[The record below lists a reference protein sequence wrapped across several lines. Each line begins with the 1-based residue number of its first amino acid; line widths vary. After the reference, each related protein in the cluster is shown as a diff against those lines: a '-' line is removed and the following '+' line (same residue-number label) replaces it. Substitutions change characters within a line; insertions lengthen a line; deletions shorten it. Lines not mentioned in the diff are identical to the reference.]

1 MSTRITLSLLA
12 LLLFNSCSNSNSF
25 SGNWIGT
32 MKMNGKTVDISISS
46 DSEKNTFS
54 SHDLMLMGEPLTDLK
69 VNDKNLTFSVNLD
82 AMMLFN
88 GAIEKDEINGTVNM
102 QNGPPDLKISF
113 HLVKKTETL
122 PAKSYSVEKLFI
134 TAMGAKLS
142 AEIYKPASKDPHP
155 AIVLLQGSTTNLK
168 EQYTFYADFFAGYGY
183 EVLIFDKRGN
193 GESTG
198 NYSTASYDDL
208 VEDIIACLKVLK
220 NRESVDKGKIGLWG
234 FSQGA
239 TLLPL
244 IVTKTEI
251 PSFLIAISPEVINV
265 AEAGAFSD
273 SLRILN
279 LGSSSI
285 NGHIAADSHRQVE
298 KMIRNESSNKD
309 VANFINQNA
318 LKYDF
323 MNQTGL
329 YSNITINKD
338 DFEGFYWKGQA
349 DNFYTY
355 WKDLKT
361 PTLVIF
367 GEDDEY
373 VNAIK
378 NSAVLKSINNKGI
391 EIKSFPQANH
401 ALKKTFNPAKYPDFD
416 WPRIKE
422 GYLEYVEKWIYNE
435 TNK

>member
-32 MKMNGKTVDISISS
+32 MKMNGKTVDISLSS

>member
-1 MSTRITLSLLA
+1 
-12 LLLFNSCSNSNSF
+12 
-25 SGNWIGT
+25 

>member
-1 MSTRITLSLLA
+1 MTTKLILTLTA
-12 LLLFNSCSNSNSF
+12 LFLQFSCISSKHLN
-25 SGNWIGT
+25 GNWVGT
-32 MKMNGKTVDISISS
+32 MEMNGKTVDISISI
-46 DSEKNTFS
+46 DSEKNIFS
-54 SHDLMLMGEPLTDLK
+54 SHELMLIGEPLIDLK
-69 VNDKNLTFSVNLD
+69 IYDKNITFSVNLD
-82 AMMLFN
+82 AAMLFY
-88 GAIEKDEINGTVNM
+88 GAIEGDQIKGTVNM
-102 QNGPPDLKISF
+102 QNGPPDLMISF

-134 TAMGAKLS
+134 TVRGAKLS
-142 AEIYKPASKDPHP
+142 AEIFKPASKNPHP

-168 EQYTFYADFFAGYGY
+168 DQYAFYADFFATLGY

-198 NYSTASYDDL
+198 TYSTASYEDL
-208 VEDIIACLKVLK
+208 VEDIIACLNVLK

-251 PSFLIAISPEVINV
+251 PSFLISISPEVINV

-273 SLRILN
+273 SIRILN

-298 KMIRNESSNKD
+298 QMIRNGSSNKE
-309 VANFINQNA
+309 VENFINQNA
-318 LKYDF
+318 LQYSF

-329 YSNITINKD
+329 YGNITINKD
-338 DFEGFYWKGQA
+338 DFEGFYWKGQS
-349 DNFYTY
+349 DNFYSY

-373 VNAIK
+373 INSIK
-378 NSAVLKSINNKGI
+378 NSAILNSINNKGI
-391 EIKSFPQANH
+391 EIKNFPQANH

>member
-1 MSTRITLSLLA
+1 MKIKITLSLLA
-12 LLLFNSCSNSNSF
+12 LLLFSSCSNSNSL
-25 SGNWIGT
+25 SGYWIGT
-32 MKMNGKTVDISISS
+32 MEMNGKTVDISIFI
-46 DSEKNTFS
+46 DSEKNIFS

-69 VNDKNLTFSVNLD
+69 ADDKNLTFSVNLE
-82 AMMLFN
+82 AVMLFE
-88 GAIEKDEINGTVNM
+88 GAIEKDKINGTVNM
-102 QNGPPDLKISF
+102 QNGPPDLEISF

-122 PAKSYSVEKLFI
+122 PAKLYSVEKLFI
-134 TAMGAKLS
+134 TARGAKLS
-142 AEIYKPASKDPHP
+142 AEIYKPASKNPHP

-168 EQYTFYADFFAGYGY
+168 DQYAFYADFFSGYGY

-198 NYSTASYDDL
+198 TYSTASYDDL
-208 VEDIIACLKVLK
+208 VEDIVACLKVLK
-220 NRESVDKGKIGLWG
+220 NRVSVDKDKIGLWG

-251 PSFLIAISPEVINV
+251 PSFLIAISPEVNNA

-273 SLRILN
+273 SIRILN
-279 LGSSSI
+279 LGSSSK
-285 NGHIAADSHRQVE
+285 NGHIAAESHRQVE
-298 KMIRNESSNKD
+298 QMIRNGSSNKE

-318 LKYDF
+318 LKHNF

-329 YSNITINKD
+329 YGNITINND

-349 DNFYTY
+349 DNFYSY

-373 VNAIK
+373 VN
-378 NSAVLKSINNKGI
+378 SINNT
-391 EIKSFPQANH
+391 EY
-401 ALKKTFNPAKYPDFD
+401 ALHSGTNTKR
-416 WPRIKE
+416 RIPSS
-422 GYLEYVEKWIYNE
+422 
-435 TNK
+435 

>member
-134 TAMGAKLS
+134 TARGAKLS